1 MSVDL
6 LCHVSWREKKV
17 SQMVKMHLEVKLTCR
32 GGVGVRHTLDVAH
45 LLVEQCITRVGS
57 KSRVSDIHVAGAGA
71 NTDGMND
78 TCHVEFFDWNEL
90 FFKYIYRLF

>member
-1 MSVDL
+1 MQ
-6 LCHVSWREKKV
+6 R
-17 SQMVKMHLEVKLTCR
+17 
-32 GGVGVRHTLDVAH
+32 GVGVRHTLDMAH